1 MDNQPGRANR
11 PILTFSILSGLFA
24 LSMFY
29 RGSIAVI
36 APNLV
41 ADLGLTAEALG
52 ILGGAYFY
60 CFALLQIPMG
70 PILDRI
76 GPRLV
81 VTVCA
86 LIGALGAFL
95 FAAGHSFTI
104 VFCGRILIGMGMASM
119 LMGPLK
125 VYALRFPPDQFA
137 FLMGLTISVGTAGSI
152 FATSPLAY
160 LTSIVGWRVSTAFAG
175 LITGVLGVLAFLTIG
190 APGRSRKSN
199 PKDGMAA
206 SYEEIKVRQSIRLIL
221 GSASFWQMGATT
233 FFRYGTF
240 VAIQGLWLG
249 VYLIDIMAYSPV
261 EAGAVLIFLSTGY
274 ALGNPVS
281 GRLSDKSR
289 FSRKTWALVGMGL
302 YCVTLIPLT
311 GIIPIR
317 HFGWFALIAFFIGF
331 SNACGNLLYAHAKEL
346 FPAGISGTVMTWL
359 NFFTISGGAVFT
371 AGMGKIIGL
380 FPHTGHTYPPAAYH
394 ATFIV
399 CCLAALLSVVCYAFT
414 KREKGR

>member
-152 FATSPLAY
+152 FATSPLAS

-233 FFRYGTF
+233 F
-240 VAIQGLWLG
+240 
-249 VYLIDIMAYSPV
+249 
-261 EAGAVLIFLSTGY
+261 
-274 ALGNPVS
+274 
-281 GRLSDKSR
+281 SDKVPSSR
-289 FSRKTWALVGMGL
+289 FKASGSVSTSLTSW
-302 YCVTLIPLT
+302 LIRPLRLE
-311 GIIPIR
+311 P
-317 HFGWFALIAFFIGF
+317 
-331 SNACGNLLYAHAKEL
+331 C
-346 FPAGISGTVMTWL
+346 
-359 NFFTISGGAVFT
+359 
-371 AGMGKIIGL
+371 
-380 FPHTGHTYPPAAYH
+380 
-394 ATFIV
+394 
-399 CCLAALLSVVCYAFT
+399 
-414 KREKGR
+414 

>member
-1 MDNQPGRANR
+1 
-11 PILTFSILSGLFA
+11 
-24 LSMFY
+24 
-29 RGSIAVI
+29 
-36 APNLV
+36 
-41 ADLGLTAEALG
+41 
-52 ILGGAYFY
+52 
-60 CFALLQIPMG
+60 
-70 PILDRI
+70 
-76 GPRLV
+76 

-95 FAAGHSFTI
+95 FAAGHSFAI
-104 VFCGRILIGMGMASM
+104 VFCGRVLIGMGMASM

-125 VYALRFPPDQFA
+125 VYALRFPADQFA
-137 FLMGLTISVGTAGSI
+137 FLMGLTISIGTAGSI

-160 LTSIVGWRVSTAFAG
+160 LTSIVGWRTSTAFAG
-175 LITGVLGVLAFLTIG
+175 LITGVLGVLAFSIIG
-190 APGRSRKSN
+190 ASGVSRESN
-199 PKDGMAA
+199 PEDGMAA
-206 SYEEIKVRQSIRLIL
+206 SYEKIKLRQSIRLVL
-221 GSASFWQMGATT
+221 GSASFWQMGAAT

-261 EAGAVLIFLSTGY
+261 RAGAVLIFLSVGY

-289 FSRKTWALVGMGL
+289 FSRKTWALLGMSL
-302 YCVTLIPLT
+302 YCVMLIPLT

-317 HFGWFALIAFFIGF
+317 HFGWYALIAFLIGF

-380 FPHTGHTYPPAAYH
+380 FPHTGRTYPPAAYRV
-394 ATFIV
+394 TFLV
-399 CCLAALLSVVCYAFT
+399 CCLATLLSVICYAFT
-414 KREKGR
+414 KRENGR